1 MAPGGNNY
9 QDIVDSRTSFADY
22 GIAPESSEFKGSPF
36 RKSVSVAVG
45 GKHGAGSNTAVHELL
60 ECPVC
65 LNMMYPP
72 IHQVGFSTQKCFQF
86 KGKSIEKHL

>member
-9 QDIVDSRTSFADY
+9 QDIVDPRTAFADY

-36 RKSVSVAVG
+36 RKSVAVG
-45 GKHGAGSNTAVHELL
+45 GKHGVGSNTAVHELL

-72 IHQVGFSTQKCFQF
+72 IYQVGFSAKCFQL
-86 KGKSIEKHL
+86 K